1 MDNSSKINVLKALL
15 KRDLAYLCCRY
26 DRSWSKPIVDT
37 LRGLR
42 DEHSKAVF
50 FGGTIRSLLFSRLQ
64 SGSLGRPRDVDIVV
78 AEVTLEDLRK
88 KFRDIISRETRFGG
102 LQLLRNSWHFDIW
115 PLNRTWA
122 FEKDRALPTFEAL
135 PTTTFFNLEAIAVQ
149 VWPSRGTSRITYSG
163 DEQFFDGVLNRTLE
177 INREENPYPSLC
189 IVRALVLAS
198 TVDLKIGPILA
209 RYLAEHSV
217 TITNAELVAV
227 QQKHYGSLRIPPDS
241 LRSWLDNICRIVD
254 EKGPSVIR
262 LPILRQKSLW
272 PLPESEETWPKL
284 NQYLERAAST
294 IHADVQDS

>member
-1 MDNSSKINVLKALL
+1 MDNSAKINVLKALL

-37 LRGLR
+37 LRDLR

-50 FGGTIRSLLFSRLQ
+50 FGGTIRSLLFSRLLT
-64 SGSLGRPRDVDIVV
+64 GSLGRPRDVDIVV
-78 AEVTLEDLRK
+78 AEVTLEELRK

-102 LQLLRNSWHFDIW
+102 LQLLRKSWHFDIW

-122 FEKDRALPTFEAL
+122 FENDRVTPTFEAL
-135 PTTTFFNLEAIAVQ
+135 PTTTFFNLEAIAVE
-149 VWPSRGTSRITYSG
+149 VWPTRGTSRITYSG

-198 TVDLKIGPILA
+198 SVDLKIGPTLA
-209 RYLAEHSV
+209 RYLADHSAS
-217 TITNAELVAV
+217 TTNAELVQV
-227 QQKHYGSLRIPPDS
+227 QEKHYGSLRVPADI
-241 LRSWLDNICRIVD
+241 LRSWLDYICRRLD
-254 EKGPSVIR
+254 QQGSSGIR

-272 PLPESEETWPKL
+272 PEPEETWPLL
-284 NQYLERAAST
+284 NKYLERAALT
-294 IHADVQDS
+294 CRAGMHDS